1 MKIHKRY
8 SSRHRQNG
16 KLIDGIDITGGIDI
30 TPGININN
38 RSPKAYIKIHNPV
51 KNKTKKLT
59 SKDIMDYLNNRKR
72 GKSLKKRIQSSTP
85 RRKSRRKSK

>member
-8 SSRHRQNG
+8 SSRHRENG

-38 RSPKAYIKIHNPV
+38 RSPKAYIKIHNLV

-59 SKDIMDYLNNRKR
+59 SKDIVDYLNNRKR
-72 GKSLKKRIQSSTP
+72 GKSLKKRLQS